1 MQASAAA
8 EGSAAF
14 DPQWCV
20 FWAHHVRSS
29 QFAIWQPYLRRSRNR
44 FAIMATADEIP
55 DSVRDEVGRLAN
67 CAVMEPYAEALD
79 RLAASPE
86 FRGFIYV
93 GSNMDNAALMDAFP
107 DAAHVWVGHGESAK
121 KANRHR
127 TASVYDSVLVADY
140 AAVQRYPRAIRR
152 WVQEGACAI
161 GTPIVEGLRAD
172 PWDRPRPVR
181 TLLYAPTWEGFV
193 SGADY
198 SSVADVGPALLAAM
212 PRLAERGTT
221 VLLRPHPGTG
231 IRLPELRDLL
241 DQLEAAGAV
250 RGRVKGDQLMRADVI
265 VSDVSGV
272 TSEYLFTRRP
282 AILPVTTRVRKLMGG
297 EAGIRAEYPW
307 VYRWDVRSESLI
319 DRIEALE
326 RDDPLASARD
336 AAAQRL
342 FRDHRTLDD
351 AVRSFDLALAAA
363 HSRHERGSVRKAYER
378 SRAAA
383 VAVAD
388 RGPEPRV
395 SSDGGDR
402 VEGVSDQADGTA
414 LEGGGVDGISRGD
427 G

>member
-8 EGSAAF
+8 SGSVSF
-14 DPQWCV
+14 EPEWCV

-29 QFAIWQPYLRRSRNR
+29 QFAIWQPYLRRSRFR
-44 FAIMATADEIP
+44 FGIMATADEIP
-55 DSVRDEVGRLAN
+55 DVVRDELDELAN
-67 CAVMEPYAEALD
+67 CSVLEPYAEALG
-79 RLAASPE
+79 RLAENRE
-86 FRGFIYV
+86 FQGFIYI
-93 GSNMDNAALMDAFP
+93 GSNMDNAALMDTFP
-107 DAAHVWVGHGESAK
+107 DATHVWVGHGESAK

-127 TASVYDSVLVADY
+127 TASAYDSVFVADY
-140 AAVQRYPRAIRR
+140 AAVQRFPKAIRQ
-152 WVQEGACAI
+152 WVLEGACAI

-193 SGADY
+193 AGADY
-198 SSVADVGPALLAAM
+198 SSVAEVGPALLEAM
-212 PRLAERGTT
+212 PALAERETT

-241 DQLEAAGAV
+241 DRLEAAGAIP
-250 RGRVKGDQLMRADVI
+250 GGLKGEQLMRADVI
-265 VSDVSGV
+265 VSDVSGI

-282 AILPVTTRVRKLMGG
+282 AILPVTPRVRKLMRG

-307 VYRWDVRSESLI
+307 VYQWDVRSEGLV

-326 RDDPLASARD
+326 CDDPLASARD
-336 AAAQRL
+336 AAARRQ
-342 FRDHRTLDD
+342 FRDHRTLED

-363 HSRHERGSVRKAYER
+363 HARHSRGSVRRTYER

-383 VAVAD
+383 LAD
-388 RGPEPRV
+388 TGPEPRV
-395 SSDGGDR
+395 SSAGGDR
-402 VEGVSDQADGTA
+402 VEGLSDRADGTA
-414 LEGGGVDGISRGD
+414 PEGGGVDGISRGD

>member
-8 EGSAAF
+8 DGSASF

-29 QFAIWQPYLRRSRNR
+29 QFAIWQPYLRRSRYR
-44 FAIMATADEIP
+44 FAIMASADDIP
-55 DSVRDEVGRLAN
+55 APVRDEVGRLAN
-67 CAVMEPYAEALD
+67 CMVMEPYEEALD
-79 RLAASPE
+79 RLAEGRE
-86 FRGFIYV
+86 FEGFLYV
-93 GSNMDNAALMDAFP
+93 GSNMDNAAVMDAFP
-107 DAAHVWVGHGESAK
+107 DAAHVWIGHGDSAK

-127 TASVYDSVLVADY
+127 TASVYDSVFVADY

-152 WVQEGACAI
+152 WVLEGACAI
-161 GTPIVEGLRAD
+161 GAPIVEGLRAD
-172 PWDRPRPVR
+172 PWEIPRPVR
-181 TLLYAPTWEGFV
+181 TLLYAPTWEGFA

-198 SSVADVGPALLAAM
+198 SSLADVGPVLLAEM
-212 PRLAERGTT
+212 PRLAERDTT

-231 IRLPELRDLL
+231 IRVPELRDLL
-241 DQLEAAGAV
+241 EQLEAAGAV
-250 RGRVKGDQLMRADVI
+250 RGRVKGDELMRADVI

-282 AILPVTTRVRKLMGG
+282 AILPVTQRLRKLIKD
-297 EAGIRAEYPW
+297 EDGIRAEYPW
-307 VYRWDVRSESLI
+307 VYQWDVRSEGLV

-326 RDDPLASARD
+326 RDDPLASAREV
-336 AAAQRL
+336 AARRL

-363 HSRHERGSVRKAYER
+363 HSRHERGSVRRAYER
-378 SRAAA
+378 SRAAT

-388 RGPEPRV
+388 TGPEPRV

-402 VEGVSDQADGTA
+402 VEGVSDRADGTA